1 MFAPTVAKAE
11 TKAPTSANRNQAPT
25 PSRLLT
31 RPVAQRAPAGVSWDF
46 SRIPIFPPGRANEP
60 EAPVSPSPLPQQLP
74 ITLQPKLLVGT
85 VDDPLEQEADRI
97 AGQVVRSL
105 ASTAATPPKFSV
117 TPSGSAVRGRPLANK
132 SDEPYLAAETP
143 ALVSEALAKSGRP
156 LDGESREAFG
166 SRFSCDFSAVR
177 LHTDAAAAN
186 SARALNASAYT
197 VGDSIVFGEGQ
208 FNQRSPAG
216 RRLLAHELVH
226 VRQQTG
232 LPRLVHH
239 RDGLTQQRL
248 PGNPIQSQETPFGST
263 VPVAPARLIQRA
275 PPQIP
280 PTPAPGPPI
289 LGSTDPA
296 AETESLFHYGDL
308 TGRETLESFQR
319 FPRLTDYNLGTTVDE
334 VAKFT
339 GSPVR
344 PTLKFKYEL
353 KIEKGYFA
361 KNFKNTGTRN
371 GYSEFGTDKPIPIK
385 FFRKVATL
393 LRGPSGGV
401 PPPATGGGGVAG
413 GGATGGGVA
422 KAPPITP
429 KAGSVAGSATEAGAV
444 EGGLSK
450 TIPAAVPGSVTRGAV
465 EGAVEGAATRA
476 VVQGG
481 LRFLGGVAVGAAIGL
496 IVGLLY
502 SHLIQKEIDGDITN
516 VLQNIPP
523 DKAKQI
529 QARIDALPAGK
540 KKLARVT
547 LDFTMWRSTL
557 GKFLGPPDSYQMQ
570 SVKLI
575 GVHPGNE
582 ELDFPSQTSETL
594 GETIPIF
601 ATVKV
606 TVRIS
611 YTVPID
617 VP

>member
-1 MFAPTVAKAE
+1 M
-11 TKAPTSANRNQAPT
+11 
-25 PSRLLT
+25 
-31 RPVAQRAPAGVSWDF
+31 
-46 SRIPIFPPGRANEP
+46 
-60 EAPVSPSPLPQQLP
+60 
-74 ITLQPKLLVGT
+74 
-85 VDDPLEQEADRI
+85 
-97 AGQVVRSL
+97 
-105 ASTAATPPKFSV
+105 
-117 TPSGSAVRGRPLANK
+117 
-132 SDEPYLAAETP
+132 
-143 ALVSEALAKSGRP
+143 
-156 LDGESREAFG
+156 
-166 SRFSCDFSAVR
+166 R
-177 LHTDAAAAN
+177 LHTDAAAAT

-208 FNQRSPAG
+208 FNQRSPEG

-226 VRQQTG
+226 VRQQT
-232 LPRLVHH
+232 
-239 RDGLTQQRL
+239 QQHL
-248 PGNPIQSQETPFGST
+248 PGNAIHAQATPFGST
-263 VPVAPARLIQRA
+263 AAVAPARLIQRA
-275 PPQIP
+275 PPQVP

-361 KNFKNTGTRN
+361 KNFKKIAGTRS
-371 GYSEFGTDKPIPIK
+371 GYSEFGTDKPIPVR

-422 KAPPITP
+422 KVPPIAP
-429 KAGSVAGSATEAGAV
+429 KAGPLGGSATEAGAV

-450 TIPAAVPGSVTRGAV
+450 TIPATVPGGVTRGAV

-502 SHLIQKEIDGDITN
+502 SFLVQKEIDGGHHQRASEHSPRKSKADSSPNRRAARGQEKTGQSHAGLYDVAIHAWK
-516 VLQNIPP
+516 IYRPP
-523 DKAKQI
+523 GFVSDAKCEADRCSSGQRR
-529 QARIDALPAGK
+529 A
-540 KKLARVT
+540 
-547 LDFTMWRSTL
+547 
-557 GKFLGPPDSYQMQ
+557 
-570 SVKLI
+570 
-575 GVHPGNE
+575 
-582 ELDFPSQTSETL
+582 
-594 GETIPIF
+594 
-601 ATVKV
+601 
-606 TVRIS
+606 
-611 YTVPID
+611 
-617 VP
+617 